1 MTEGYDSIETNQID
15 HATLTTPLFD
25 ANASA
30 SAQPVEPIRSSRV
43 SKISN
48 RLRSVSGRIDGQSR
62 MVAVVILIGLI
73 TGALAGMLLVN
84 IARTGPP
91 ATVSEVPSNE
101 PASEIPVSEAQKLET
116 FAAALGGREVS
127 AVPSTVTRNRRPRV
141 RVRTNR
147 PRAYRVAII
156 R

>member
-1 MTEGYDSIETNQID
+1 MSEGYDPRETNPID
-15 HATLTTPLFD
+15 HGTLPTPLFD
-25 ANASA
+25 ADASA
-30 SAQPVEPIRSSRV
+30 SAQPVEPIRSSSL
-43 SKISN
+43 SKFSN
-48 RLRSVSGRIDGQSR
+48 RVRSVSRRIDGQSR
-62 MVAVVILIGLI
+62 VLAVVVLIGLI

-91 ATVSEVPSNE
+91 ATVAEVPAKD
-101 PASEIPVSEAQKLET
+101 PAPQIPVTETQKLDS
-116 FAAALGGREVS
+116 FAAALGGREIQT
-127 AVPSTVTRNRRPRV
+127 VPSAVTRNGRPRV

>member
-1 MTEGYDSIETNQID
+1 MTEGHDSTETNPIN
-15 HATLTTPLFD
+15 HATLPTPLFD
-25 ANASA
+25 ADASA
-30 SAQPVEPIRSSRV
+30 SAQPVEPIRSSRL
-43 SKISN
+43 SRISN
-48 RLRSVSGRIDGQSR
+48 RVHSVSRRIDGQSR
-62 MVAVVILIGLI
+62 MLAVVVLIGLI

-91 ATVSEVPSNE
+91 ATVAEVPARE
-101 PASEIPVSEAQKLET
+101 PAPEMPVTETEKLDS
-116 FAAALGGREVS
+116 FAAALGGRE
-127 AVPSTVTRNRRPRV
+127 AQTVPSTVTRNRRPRV